1 MKKKEI
7 SAFKNLFL
15 FKAGQVILTIAV
27 TGLVFS
33 SCHNSSK
40 DSTSSNADSSAVTKP
55 TAVDVISQI
64 NDLDSLNY
72 IFTARPDQVKNQY
85 MDKTISVTGS
95 IDKGVFKFYKPSD
108 NGNGRQ
114 MVSYYG
120 IETDLK
126 QSDFSNIVPN
136 QPVTFFYNK
145 NAKKFIEEITTPDSE
160 FKLLTSIYSA
170 FSNSSEKRDIIKGLG
185 SNDAE
190 TNASLK
196 KDALESLATLK
207 TTFPT
212 TYKSLMDG
220 DFVVGDHYVTGAP
233 VMDFIVIDQVMIQGK
248 VLDMYQNSLNKIMF
262 KLMGAKV
269 VKTKRLIDLDKLPV
283 FIPKVSGS
291 TDNTTSDTPAN

>member
-1 MKKKEI
+1 MKKKKL
-7 SAFKNLFL
+7 SVVKTHSLL
-15 FKAGQVILTIAV
+15 RKGQVILTIV
-27 TGLVFS
+27 LTGLLFT
-33 SCHNSSK
+33 SCHNSTNTSASGDT
-40 DSTSSNADSSAVTKP
+40 DSLVVTKP
-55 TAVDVISQI
+55 ATVDVIPQI

-72 IFTARPDQVKNQY
+72 IFTSRPDEVKKQY
-85 MDKTISVTGS
+85 MDKTITVTGS
-95 IDKGVFKFYKPSD
+95 VNNGVFKFYKKSE

-126 QSDFSNIVPN
+126 PSDFSSIVPN

-145 NAKKFIEEITTPDSE
+145 STKKFIEEITTPDSE

-170 FSNSSEKRDIIKGLG
+170 FSNASERRDIIKGLG

-196 KDALESLATLK
+196 RDALQSMATLK
-207 TTFPT
+207 STFLN
-212 TYKSLMDG
+212 TYTSLMQG
-220 DFVVGDHYVTGAP
+220 DLVVGDHYVTGAP
-233 VMDFIVIDQVMIQGK
+233 IMDFIVIDQVTIQGK

-269 VKTKRLIDLDKLPV
+269 VKTKSLVDLDKLPV
-283 FIPKVSGS
+283 FIPKFSGS
-291 TDNTTSDTPAN
+291 TDNTASDAPVN